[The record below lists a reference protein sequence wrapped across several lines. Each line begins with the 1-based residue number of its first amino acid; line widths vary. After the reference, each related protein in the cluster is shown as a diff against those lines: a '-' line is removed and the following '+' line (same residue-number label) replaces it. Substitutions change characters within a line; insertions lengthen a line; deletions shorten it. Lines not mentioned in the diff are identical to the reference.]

1 MSELV
6 AVVGVG
12 AVFLLGLVFF
22 LGYIT
27 GQEYAWRDEKLLRG
41 RERPNE
47 EEQQWIRKRLSE
59 ARPWR
64 SPRDEEER

>member
-6 AVVGVG
+6 AVVGAG
-12 AVFLLGLVFF
+12 AVFLLGLAFF

-41 RERPNE
+41 RERPSQE
-47 EEQQWIRKRLSE
+47 DQQWVRERLAE
-59 ARPWR
+59 ARPWQR
-64 SPRDEEER
+64 SRGKEKR